1 MTKRMLIDATHA
13 EETRVVVLDGSRLE
27 DFDVETSTK
36 KQLKGNIYLAKVVR
50 VEPSLQAAFV
60 EYGGNRHG
68 FLAFGEIHPDY
79 YQIPV
84 ADRQRLLA
92 MEAEDA
98 RREEEEE
105 DREALAAG
113 REENG
118 SRDAESG
125 ADEHEARG
133 YDEAGYDGPRQE
145 PNGSDGTEPSD
156 VEPGEIGDDAPD
168 GPAAYRQSDA
178 ASQSA
183 GAQAPGDELRRAM
196 TLRRVMTLRRS
207 PNCAGS

>member
-1 MTKRMLIDATHA
+1 MTKRMLIDASHA

-27 DFDVETSTK
+27 DFDVETATK

-105 DREALAAG
+105 DRAAARSDAGGAAEAEAQLPIDGAPVDSAEVPAEPEAEETAGPDAMDTIVSAAA
-113 REENG
+113 
-118 SRDAESG
+118 STDSTI
-125 ADEHEARG
+125 
-133 YDEAGYDGPRQE
+133 P
-145 PNGSDGTEPSD
+145 D
-156 VEPGEIGDDAPD
+156 VAPD
-168 GPAAYRQSDA
+168 SAPHV
-178 ASQSA
+178 AS
-183 GAQAPGDELRRAM
+183 
-196 TLRRVMTLRRS
+196 
-207 PNCAGS
+207 